1 MSRPA
6 VRFTYTDKEKTSLL
20 NQVLLNVGDGLIV
33 LDANGRIIFASNGA
47 KRITGFAIGDLL
59 RMRFCD
65 VVPDKIIKEI
75 CEKRGNSEE
84 DLDTF
89 HTYVT
94 HKMGEKRCVSFHVC
108 NLPKMG
114 VKVVSFRDVTRQKQL
129 ERWIDEPKR
138 PGEKSSGEVEPIQQ
152 MIGSSPAITKI
163 FSIIRKLATVD
174 LPVLV
179 VGESG
184 TGKELTA
191 RAIHE
196 RSKRKDGSFV
206 AINCGA
212 IPETLLESEL
222 FGYEKGAFTGAH
234 AQKEGRI
241 EDAHKG
247 TLFLDEVGEL
257 SLPLQVKFLRF
268 LQDHKLQR
276 LGSRKDIDVDCR
288 VIAAT
293 NMDLEKAIASGSFRR
308 DLYHRLN
315 AITVSMPPLRDR
327 GEDVILMARAF
338 LEKFSKEKKFRGLT
352 VEAMDAMIN
361 HSWPGNVREIIN
373 RIRRAVIIA
382 EGEWITLDDLG
393 LKEGKP
399 PMTLRKAR
407 ERLEREL
414 IVKTLSK
421 HGKNV
426 VKTCKE
432 LGVSRTNLYN
442 LLRKYGIT

>member
-1 MSRPA
+1 MSKPA
-6 VRFTYTDKEKTSLL
+6 LMFTDKGNTSLL
-20 NQVLLNVGDGLIV
+20 NQVILNVGDGLIA
-33 LDANGRIIFASNGA
+33 LDANRRIIFASKGA
-47 KRITGFAIGDLL
+47 TRITGFSLGDLL

-65 VVPDKIIKEI
+65 LVPDNIIEEI
-75 CEKRGNSEE
+75 CEKRRCGEK
-84 DLDTF
+84 DLNVF
-89 HTYVT
+89 HAYAN
-94 HKMGEKRCVSFHVC
+94 HKTGEKRCVSFHVC
-108 NLPKMG
+108 NLPEMG
-114 VKVVSFRDVTRQKQL
+114 VKVISFRDVTRQKQL
-129 ERWIDEPKR
+129 EKWIDEPKR
-138 PGEKSSGEVEPIQQ
+138 LGEKVWGGLEPVQQ

-163 FSIIRKLATVD
+163 FSIVRKLATVD
-174 LPVLV
+174 LPVLI

-184 TGKELTA
+184 TGKELIA

-234 AQKEGRI
+234 AQKKGRI

-276 LGSRKDIDVDCR
+276 LGSTKYIDVDYR

-327 GEDVILMARAF
+327 GEDIILMAKAF
-338 LEKFSKEKKFRGLT
+338 LKKFSKGNKFRGLT

-382 EGEWITLDDLG
+382 EGEWITVDDLG
-393 LKEGKP
+393 LKEGEP
-399 PMTLRKAR
+399 SMTLREAR

-414 IVKTLSK
+414 IGKTLSK
-421 HGKNV
+421 HRKNV

-442 LLRKYGIT
+442 LLRKYGIA